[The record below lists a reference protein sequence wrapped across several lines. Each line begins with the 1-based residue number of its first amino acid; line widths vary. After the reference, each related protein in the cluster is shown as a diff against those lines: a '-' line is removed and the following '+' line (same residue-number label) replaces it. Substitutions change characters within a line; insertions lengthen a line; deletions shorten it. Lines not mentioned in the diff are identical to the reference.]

1 MFSSVDDLARSLAAA
16 KYIIDPV
23 MRQVVFLADQMQKPI
38 IIEGPPGTGKTEL
51 AVAIA
56 RAGNTVIE
64 RLQQSLEVDTLA
76 RIGTVQRFVQN
87 QDLGIVHERRRQTHP
102 LAHAA
107 GVRAHGAMLRVRE
120 IHAFDGAVHG
130 LVEVPDAT

>member
-1 MFSSVDDLARSLAAA
+1 MFQSADALARSLEAA

-56 RAGNTVIE
+56 GAGGTVIE
-64 RLQQSLEVDTLA
+64 RLHVTRASAKRRPLGNSIPLFKNSSCA
-76 RIGTVQRFVQN
+76 R
-87 QDLGIVHERRRQTHP
+87 
-102 LAHAA
+102 
-107 GVRAHGAMLRVRE
+107 RVRPSE
-120 IHAFDGAVHG
+120 TTGRAF
-130 LVEVPDAT
+130 ATLYIP